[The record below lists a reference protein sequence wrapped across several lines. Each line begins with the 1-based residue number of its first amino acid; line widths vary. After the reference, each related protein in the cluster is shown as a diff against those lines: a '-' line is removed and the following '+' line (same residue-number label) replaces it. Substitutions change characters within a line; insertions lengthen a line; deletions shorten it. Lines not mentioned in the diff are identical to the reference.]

1 MDLSEMSLALGVS
14 TDAVKLLAGAAVLS
28 EGST

>member
-14 TDAVKLLAGAAVLS
+14 ADEAKLLAGAAVLL